1 MTPAI
6 RDRLFQIVFLVLIQA
21 VILFVSVWRLNWWN
35 AWAYLALYL
44 AYLVFNAI
52 VLLGKHKELVEE
64 RSRVGEGAK
73 SWDKVIAMITGVG
86 FISILILAGLDERL
100 AWAAFLPLGVQI
112 AGLILL
118 GASYPVFTW
127 AMVSNEYFSTIV
139 RIQSDRGH
147 VVQSGGP
154 YRYVRHPGYLSLLI
168 SYLMLPVALGSWWA
182 EIPAVLLVI
191 NLLVR
196 TTLEDRTLQNEL
208 EGYKEYTSR
217 VRFRLIP
224 GIW

>member
-6 RDRLFQIVFLVLIQA
+6 RQHLFQIVFLVLIQA
-21 VILFVSVWRLNWWN
+21 VILFVSVWRLDWWN

-44 AYLVFNAI
+44 AYLILTAI
-52 VLLGKHKELVEE
+52 VLLGRHPDLVEE

-86 FISILILAGLDERL
+86 FISLLILAGLDERQ
-100 AWAAFLPLGVQI
+100 AWTGPLPPWVQI

-118 GASYPVFTW
+118 GASYPLFTW
-127 AMVSNEYFSTIV
+127 AMVSNEYFSPIV
-139 RIQSDRGH
+139 RIQRDRGH
-147 VVQSGGP
+147 AVQSGGP
-154 YRYVRHPGYLSLLI
+154 YRYIRHPGYLSLLI

-182 EIPAVLLVI
+182 EIPAGLLVV

-196 TTLEDRTLQNEL
+196 TTLEDRTLQSEL
-208 EGYKEYTSR
+208 EGYQEYTTR